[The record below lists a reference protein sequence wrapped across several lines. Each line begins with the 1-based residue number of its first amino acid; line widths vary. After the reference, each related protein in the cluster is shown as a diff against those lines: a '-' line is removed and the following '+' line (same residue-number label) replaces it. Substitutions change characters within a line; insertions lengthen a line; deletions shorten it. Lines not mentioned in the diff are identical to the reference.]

1 MGFLIF
7 KEKNMALSAMTVPT
21 TFTANDRFSSV
32 INTMARNTNNFAS
45 GVSRLNN
52 RINNEMTSMTRVAKY
67 AAVAAGTA
75 LFYKAGDDIIE
86 YEKAINS
93 LGAVTG
99 TVVGSMNKQIQSL
112 GKETGRSVIDIT
124 KSFEIVG
131 SKMSQYLDNP
141 EALKKITKASV
152 LMADAARM
160 ELEPAIES
168 LTGVL
173 NIYGKSAE
181 DALYIVNKLSAGE
194 IVGSISIAQTA
205 DILRQFGGTARL
217 ANVQVDESI
226 ALIQTLTKSLGVEGV
241 GRGIRNVMTDLN
253 MVGAFDKNKTKAL
266 VKAGVDMDILG
277 DKSLDLVTRLTELK
291 KLEGNSAAMG
301 LFFKKTG
308 IQTGA
313 TLFQNFDDYI
323 RFLKAIKETNKAQ
336 EQADKNNATLARGI
350 KYLKDSFTN
359 FIVTNQ
365 NANMGISATKS
376 LIGWMIPNMGLL
388 VNLIAS
394 VAIAF
399 VGWKV
404 IVGIVSLISG
414 IMTAFTAIMS
424 AHRFVVLWATLTNT
438 GYAASLWA
446 VAAATL
452 AAYWPLLLIA
462 GALGLLVYAFWDTGN
477 ATDDMVSKQISALS
491 KGDAALM
498 NSTNVMSSEL
508 KKQNKIMAG
517 QKPQLS
523 IAERNK
529 SMLSTYNLSKEKIKA
544 ATIQNLKLPK
554 EQQLSKEAL
563 NYQVRSGDYK
573 FEDSKF
579 QTKKNESG
587 INSKT
592 YKNLSGMQQLDM
604 KSFSENMK
612 QNVEVTIIDKGNNA
626 ESVKVNGKNYGGG
639 IPAKTNSTT
648 GVKN

>member
-1 MGFLIF
+1 
-7 KEKNMALSAMTVPT
+7 MALSAMTVPT

-52 RINNEMTSMTRVAKY
+52 RINNEMSSMTRVAKY

-253 MVGAFDKNKTKAL
+253 MVGAFDKNKTRAL

-399 VGWKV
+399 VGWKI

-498 NSTNVMSSEL
+498 NSTSVMSSEL

-529 SMLSTYNLSKEKIKA
+529 NMLSTYNISKEKIKA
-544 ATIQNLKLPK
+544 ATVQNLKLPK
-554 EQQLSKEAL
+554 EQQLSKDAL
-563 NYQVRSGDYK
+563 NYQVRLGDYK

-587 INSKT
+587 INSKN

-604 KSFSENMK
+604 KSFAENMK
-612 QNVEVTIIDKGNNA
+612 QEVEVTIIDKGNNA

>member
-1 MGFLIF
+1 
-7 KEKNMALSAMTVPT
+7 MALSAMTVPT

-52 RINNEMTSMTRVAKY
+52 RINNEMSSMTRVAKY

-217 ANVQVDESI
+217 ANVRVDESI

-376 LIGWMIPNMGLL
+376 LIVWMIPNMGSL

-399 VGWKV
+399 VGWKI
-404 IVGIVSLISG
+404 IVGIFSLISG

-424 AHRFVVLWATLTNT
+424 VHRFVMLWATLTNT
-438 GYAASLWA
+438 GYAASLMA
-446 VAAATL
+446 VAAAAWLT
-452 AAYWPLLLIA
+452 YWPFLLIA

-498 NSTNVMSSEL
+498 NSTSVMSSEL

-529 SMLSTYNLSKEKIKA
+529 NMLSTYNISKEKIKA
-544 ATIQNLKLPK
+544 ATVQNLKLPK
-554 EQQLSKEAL
+554 EQQLSKDAL
-563 NYQVRSGDYK
+563 NYQVRSGDYE

-587 INSKT
+587 INSKN

-604 KSFSENMK
+604 KSFAENMK
-612 QNVEVTIIDKGNNA
+612 QEVEVTIIDKGNNA

-639 IPAKTNSTT
+639 LPAKTNSTT